1 MRHTALAL
9 RRPIGTVVVFLALG
23 VVGLIGSQLLPLEE
37 FPDIEFPGI
46 FIQVPYPGATPEEV
60 ERLITRPVEEALATL
75 SGVER
80 MQSNT
85 TDGQAQIFLQF
96 GWDQEVSAKGIEARA
111 KVDAIRGELPD
122 DVRRILIFTGSL
134 GDQPILVL
142 RISSE
147 GRDLA
152 NAYDMLDRVLKRRL
166 ERIKGVSRVT
176 LEGVDPREVR
186 ILLDANRLIAHDIE
200 VRELRAILLRSNFA
214 VSAGQITDAGQRF
227 SVRPQ
232 GEFSNLDAIRS
243 VPINASG
250 LRLDD
255 VADISLHTPER
266 NYGRHLDQKYAIGV
280 SVFKTTGANMVAV
293 ADRVMDE
300 VASISDSPQMQG
312 INIFTLDNKADGVR
326 SSLRD
331 LLNSGLLG
339 GLLALIVL
347 YAFLR
352 HVATTLIVILA
363 VPFSLLISLAVMYF
377 TGLSL
382 NILSMMGLMLGVGM
396 LVDNAVVV
404 TESIYRYRQLNPQ
417 QPYKATI
424 DGVREVGVA
433 VIAGTATSIIVFVP
447 IMFGTKTDITVFL
460 THVAITISVAML
472 ASLVIAQTLVPML
485 AARVSSP
492 PAPSQSS
499 LMQRLTDIYVGW
511 LRWTLRRPW
520 WTALGVLFL
529 FVSGIGI
536 IVLSQIFPG
545 TFVKFETFPQSS
557 QRRLFMPYH
566 VEGQHSL
573 EQVERAVD
581 RIEKFLYDN
590 QEDLDIEAVYS
601 YFEPGRAESTLLLT
615 DHDVATRPTEE
626 IIDYI
631 EENLPEIIIGQ
642 PSFSFEQQGN
652 TEGFSIQLSGDSTEQ
667 LVDLGREA
675 VRILETVPGLE
686 GVRTDAGNGELEVQV
701 SVDRERASQ
710 FGLTAAEI
718 GSSVAIAMRGDNL
731 REFRHSEGEID
742 VRLAFRADDRQTLED
757 LASLPLAD
765 DLTLGRV
772 ASFHVTRG

>member
-166 ERIKGVSRVT
+166 ERIEGVSRVT

-492 PAPSQSS
+492 P
-499 LMQRLTDIYVGW
+499 T
-511 LRWTLRRPW
+511 
-520 WTALGVLFL
+520 
-529 FVSGIGI
+529 
-536 IVLSQIFPG
+536 
-545 TFVKFETFPQSS
+545 
-557 QRRLFMPYH
+557 
-566 VEGQHSL
+566 
-573 EQVERAVD
+573 
-581 RIEKFLYDN
+581 
-590 QEDLDIEAVYS
+590 
-601 YFEPGRAESTLLLT
+601 
-615 DHDVATRPTEE
+615 
-626 IIDYI
+626 
-631 EENLPEIIIGQ
+631 
-642 PSFSFEQQGN
+642 
-652 TEGFSIQLSGDSTEQ
+652 
-667 LVDLGREA
+667 
-675 VRILETVPGLE
+675 
-686 GVRTDAGNGELEVQV
+686 
-701 SVDRERASQ
+701 
-710 FGLTAAEI
+710 
-718 GSSVAIAMRGDNL
+718 
-731 REFRHSEGEID
+731 
-742 VRLAFRADDRQTLED
+742 
-757 LASLPLAD
+757 
-765 DLTLGRV
+765 
-772 ASFHVTRG
+772 